1 MKRVLGRTTKMKY
14 ILLFITTVF
23 FSLQAY
29 SAEKL
34 DRMVAI
40 INNSV
45 ILESELTDEMDKIKK
60 QLKAENTSLPPGDVL
75 QKQVM
80 EQLINK
86 KLQLQLAD
94 LAGIDP
100 PESEINNAI
109 SNIAKNNRLTVD
121 QLYDALAKRGIS
133 KYEYQ
138 KNIHD
143 EYIIQAVQHQAIGAK
158 ISVSDQEVDDFM
170 RSAAWL
176 ASTNKE
182 YHLEDILIAL
192 PEAPTPDD
200 VKNAK
205 KHAESLLNKIHQGLS
220 FKDAAV
226 AESDDS
232 KALQGGDLGWRKLPE
247 IPAAFSAL
255 ILQAKEGDVLGP
267 IQAANGFHVIHL
279 VQVRNVTLTDK
290 ADNPQ
295 KNQVKKL
302 LFERKYEE
310 AKNAWLTKIRSE
322 AFINTNP

>member
-1 MKRVLGRTTKMKY
+1 MKY

>member
-1 MKRVLGRTTKMKY
+1 MKY
-14 ILLFITTVF
+14 ILLLITTVF
-23 FSLQAY
+23 FSLHAY

-34 DRMVAI
+34 DRIVAI

-45 ILESELTDEMDKIKK
+45 ILESELDSEMGKIKK

-75 QKQVM
+75 RKQVM

-86 KLQLQLAD
+86 KLQLQLAEM
-94 LAGIDP
+94 AGIDP
-100 PESEINNAI
+100 TEGQIDNAI
-109 SNIAKNNRLTVD
+109 RNIAKNNRLTVE
-121 QLYDALAKRGIS
+121 QLYDALEKRGIS
-133 KYEYQ
+133 KADYQ

-143 EYIIQAVQHQAIGAK
+143 EYVMQQVQHQAIGQK
-158 ISVSDQEVDDFM
+158 ITVSDQEVDDFM
-170 RSAAWL
+170 RSAAYL

-205 KHAESLLNKIHQGLS
+205 KHAESLINKIQHGLS

-247 IPAAFSAL
+247 IPSVFASL

-267 IQAANGFHVIHL
+267 IQAANGFHIIHL
-279 VQVRNVTLTDK
+279 VQLRNVTLTK
-290 ADNPQ
+290 EADNPQ

-302 LFERKYEE
+302 LFDRKYEE